1 MQSFT
6 LKGKYFLFIFAPDEL
21 TATSDVYHIAI

>member
-1 MQSFT
+1 MQPFT
-6 LKGKYFLFIFAPDEL
+6 LQGKDFLFMFAVDEL